1 MEYLLTKTG
10 SMKKYYAISD
20 SGKVRSRFEIID
32 TMTGEFVLASKKIIS
47 DKDVKR
53 SCYNKT
59 VVLSVEYI
67 DGKAA
72 IKKIG
77 IVKTL
82 NFDIGDYDYEY
93 VKNIFVYLV
102 ESYENKK
109 EFRSLNIEQC
119 LVSEV

>member
-1 MEYLLTKTG
+1 
-10 SMKKYYAISD
+10 MKKYYAISD
-20 SGKVRSRFEIID
+20 RGEVRSRFEIID
-32 TMTGEFVLASKKIIS
+32 TRTGEFVLASKEIIS
-47 DKDVKR
+47 DKDAKR

-59 VVLSVEYI
+59 VVLSVEDI
-67 DGKAA
+67 NGKAT

-77 IVKTL
+77 IIKIL
-82 NFDIGDYDYEY
+82 NFDIADYDKEY
-93 VKNIFVYLV
+93 VKNLFAYII

>member
-1 MEYLLTKTG
+1 M
-10 SMKKYYAISD
+10 
-20 SGKVRSRFEIID
+20 
-32 TMTGEFVLASKKIIS
+32 
-47 DKDVKR
+47 
-53 SCYNKT
+53 
-59 VVLSVEYI
+59 SVEAI

-77 IVKTL
+77 IVKTF
-82 NFDIGDYDYEY
+82 NFDIGDYDKEY
-93 VKNIFVYLV
+93 VKNLFAYII